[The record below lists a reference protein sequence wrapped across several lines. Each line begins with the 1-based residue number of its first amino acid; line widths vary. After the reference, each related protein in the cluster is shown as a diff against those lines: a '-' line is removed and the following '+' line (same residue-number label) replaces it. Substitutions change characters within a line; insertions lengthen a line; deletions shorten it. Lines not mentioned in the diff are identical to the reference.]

1 VTVADRTGWTVVLP
15 VKNAGRAKSRLAGLR
30 DAGPALARAI
40 ALDTIE
46 AVAACTAVARVVVVT
61 DDGELAA
68 SAPPGVLIFE
78 DQQGRGPNA
87 AIVTAMASIP
97 DSAPRAALLAD
108 LAALRPADL
117 EVALDAAAAVDRGVV
132 PDAEGD
138 GSTLVTARAGVP
150 WESAFGASSFDR
162 HIALGCAVLDVP
174 AHSTLRR
181 DVDTPAHLAAAAA
194 LGLGPR
200 MERWRLAGGG
210 GADTV
215 HHDIRLIAVDM
226 DGTLLDG
233 EGRIPDD
240 LWPLLDELDKR
251 GILFAPASGR
261 QLATLKRSFDHA
273 RDDVVYI
280 AENGAYVVRGE
291 DEIGSDAIDPG
302 FVASVIRRVRALRD
316 DGFDAG
322 LVVCGKRS
330 AYIERSDAAFREEC
344 DKYYAK
350 LEVTDDLLDVDD
362 QVLKLAIF
370 DFAVAETSAAPRLAD
385 LRATH
390 QVVVSGEHWID
401 VMNPGVNKGVALTR
415 LQAALGIERAQTAA
429 FGDYLND
436 LELLDAAGYS
446 FAMANAHPD
455 VLARARHRA
464 PSNVDRGVIT
474 TIRRLLAGEPLGEPT
489 ATGSATGQ
497 PAAR

>member
-1 VTVADRTGWTVVLP
+1 MTVADHSGWTVVLP
-15 VKNAGRAKSRLAGLR
+15 VKHAGRAKSRLSGLDR
-30 DAGPALARAI
+30 AGPALARAI

-46 AVAACTAVARVVVVT
+46 AVAACAAVGRVVVVT
-61 DDGELAA
+61 DDDGLAA
-68 SAPPGVLIFE
+68 SVPSGVVIVE
-78 DQQGRGPNA
+78 DRERGGPNA
-87 AIVTAMASIP
+87 AVVAAMALIP
-97 DSAPRAALLAD
+97 ESAPRAALLAD

-117 EVALDAAAAVDRGVV
+117 ESALAAAARVDRGVI

-150 WESAFGASSFDR
+150 WASAFGASSLQR
-162 HIALGCAVLDVP
+162 HVALGCAVLDAP
-174 AHSTLRR
+174 PDSSLRR
-181 DVDTPAHLAAAAA
+181 DVDTPAHLAAAAD

-200 MERWRLAGGG
+200 TAEWRLSGEEREM
-210 GADTV
+210 V
-215 HHDIRLIAVDM
+215 HPDIRLIAVDM

-233 EGRIPDD
+233 EGHIPDA
-240 LWPLLDELDKR
+240 LWPLLDELDER
-251 GILFAPASGR
+251 GILFAPSSGR
-261 QLATLKRSFDHA
+261 QLATLRRSFDHA

-280 AENGAYVVRGE
+280 AENGAYVVRGD
-291 DEIGSDAIDPG
+291 DEIGSDAIDSK
-302 FVASVIRRVRALRD
+302 FAASVIRRVRTLGD

-330 AYIERSDAAFREEC
+330 AYIERTDAAFRAEC
-344 DKYYAK
+344 DKYYAT
-350 LEVTDDLLDVDD
+350 LEVVDDLLEVDD

-370 DFAVAETSAAPRLAD
+370 DFAVAETSVAPELSG

-390 QVVVSGEHWID
+390 QVVVSGKHWID
-401 VMNPGVNKGVALTR
+401 VMNPGVNKGVALER
-415 LQAALGIERAQTAA
+415 LQAALGISRAQTAA

-464 PSNVDRGVIT
+464 PSNVDHGVIT
-474 TIRRLLAGEPLGEPT
+474 TIRRLLDGEFHSTGETDSP
-489 ATGSATGQ
+489 
-497 PAAR
+497 R